1 MKILTML
8 LNSNSIHP
16 LTTKILFW
24 YSINKRDLPWRKNP
38 KPYNVWLSEIVFQ
51 QTRIEQGL
59 AYYER
64 LLEKFPTVYELAA
77 SEEREVLIA
86 WEGLGY
92 YSRARN
98 LHHAA
103 KTIVK
108 KFDGKF
114 PGDYKDILSLKGI
127 GPYTAAAISS
137 IAFANA
143 RPAIDGNVL
152 RVSSRLFL
160 IEEPID
166 KESTKKNIE
175 KALTEI
181 IDIKHPG
188 DFNQAMMELG
198 ALVCKPKNPHCKI
211 CPISEHCLAFH
222 SGKQDQ
228 LPIRSKKVLVK
239 KVYYSFLVISDLN
252 NLLITKR
259 KEGIWKKMYQFP
271 LIESDELLTIE
282 GIRSVLERSSI
293 SPVNTIYESKEY
305 KHILSH
311 RTIYAKFWMI
321 KVEGSLNYKNAIS
334 IHKDDLGKYPFPR
347 LIHRFLESEEAI
359 QYLLM

>member
-24 YSINKRDLPWRKNP
+24 YSSNKRDLPWRKNP
-38 KPYNVWLSEIVFQ
+38 KPYTIWLSEIVFQ

-59 AYYER
+59 AYYIRLVER
-64 LLEKFPTVYELAA
+64 FPNVYDLAA
-77 SEEREVLIA
+77 ADEQDVLIA

-103 KTIVK
+103 KTIVN
-108 KFDGKF
+108 KFDGMF
-114 PGDYKDILSLKGI
+114 PENYDDIISLKGI

-143 RPAIDGNVL
+143 KPAIDGNVL

-160 IEEPID
+160 IEEAID
-166 KESTKKNIE
+166 KESTKKIIE

-181 IDIKHPG
+181 IDIECPG

-198 ALVCKPKNPHCKI
+198 ALVCKPKNPLCKI
-211 CPISEHCLAFH
+211 CPISGHCLAFH

-228 LPIRSKKVLVK
+228 LPKKSKKVLVK
-239 KVYYSFLVISDLN
+239 KVYYNFLVISDLN
-252 NLLITKR
+252 KLLITKR
-259 KEGIWKKMYQFP
+259 KEGIWKELYQFP

-282 GIRSVLERSSI
+282 GIKSVLEGSSI
-293 SPVNTIYESKEY
+293 SPVNTIYVSKEY

-321 KVEGSLNYKNAIS
+321 KVEGSLNYENAIS
-334 IHKDDLGKYPFPR
+334 TDKDDLGKYPFPR
-347 LIHRFLESEEAI
+347 LIHRFLESKEAI